1 MTIRLIYTT
10 CIAARY
16 ADPAEREQ
24 MYYKNILQ
32 TLTILRGMPIEIYIV
47 ENSGKRKT
55 LLDDIS
61 GVHLLY
67 TDTNAIKYSG
77 SNPDAETGLKAM
89 KEMMDIL
96 RVCDV
101 FEFDEEDI
109 VIKLTGRYGLQ
120 NPPTFLE
127 NLIENE
133 GKFDVFMKFLN
144 ICTMRYDPMDCVLGL
159 CAIRYKYLQEFNP
172 RYMLEQPSCECVFAA
187 FVRRTVPQERILE
200 AKHLGLVLP
209 RDQDSLV

>member
-1 MTIRLIYTT
+1 MTIRLIFTS

-16 ADPAEREQ
+16 AAPVEREQ
-24 MYYKNILQ
+24 IYYK
-32 TLTILRGMPIEIYIV
+32 TITASVKAMSGLPIEFYIV
-47 ENSGKRKT
+47 ENSGKRRT

-77 SNPDAETGLKAM
+77 SNPDAETGLKGM
-89 KEMMDIL
+89 KEMMDVL

-101 FEFDEEDI
+101 FDFDEEDI

-133 GKFDVFMKFLN
+133 GNYDVFMKFLN
-144 ICTMRYDPMDCVLGL
+144 ICTMSYEPMDCVLGL

-172 RYMLEQPSCECVFAA
+172 RYMLEQLSCERVFAA
-187 FVRRTVPQERILE
+187 FVRHTVPQERILE
-200 AKHLGLVLP
+200 VTHLGLVLP
-209 RDQDSLV
+209 REYDSLV

>member
-1 MTIRLIYTT
+1 MTIRLIFTT
-10 CIAARY
+10 CITARH
-16 ADPAEREQ
+16 ADVGEREQ
-24 MYYKNILQ
+24 VYYKTIRESLK
-32 TLTILRGMPIEIYIV
+32 TLADLPIELYIV
-47 ENSGKRKT
+47 ENSSKRRT

-67 TDTNAIKYSG
+67 TDTNAIEYTG
-77 SNPDAETGLKAM
+77 SNTDAQTGLKPM

-127 NLIENE
+127 NLIKTQE
-133 GKFDVFMKFLN
+133 KYDVFMKFFN
-144 ICTMRYDPMDCVLGL
+144 ICTMSHDVNDCVLGL
-159 CAIRYKYLQEFNP
+159 FAIRYKYLAEFNP
-172 RYMLEQPSCECVFAA
+172 RYMLEQNSAERLFAA
-187 FVRRTVPQERILE
+187 FVREFVPRERILDVS
-200 AKHLGLVLP
+200 HLGLVLP
-209 RDQDSLV
+209 REYDSLV